1 MVSGYRLPAAS
12 ATHFLAVGHWVAE
25 KVLRQQRMCLS
36 FSLAFSIQGF
46 HLVTMS
52 VQLTPAQR
60 QRVLDILVFPLPE
73 GRTVSLRDARR
84 ELCQEGI
91 HISHE
96 GLRKLRARGVVS
108 RKRGSGRPRKTT
120 QRQDRALVKEA
131 RRQPRAP
138 AAVLQAAALTN
149 LHKSNISRRLKMSGL
164 PCRRVR
170 RKPFISNAARQKRI
184 AWAREHL
191 TWTPRQWVR
200 CIFTDEKDVQ
210 LLKPLR
216 NLFRRPTGAAYDE
229 RYAVLLG
236 FCSFRPYRPF

>member
-46 HLVTMS
+46 HLLTMS
-52 VQLTPAQR
+52 TPAQR
-60 QRVLDILVFPLPE
+60 QRALDILVFPLPE
-73 GRTVSLRDARR
+73 GRTVSLRDARKQ
-84 ELCQEGI
+84 LCQEGI

-184 AWAREHL
+184 AREHL
-191 TWTPRQWVR
+191 TWTPRHWVR
-200 CIFTDEKDVQ
+200 CIFIDEKDAQ
-210 LLKPLR
+210 LLKPPR
-216 NLFRRPTGAAYDE
+216 NLVRRPTGAEYDE